1 MLQTQTVE
9 PFTLGLLKS
18 LQEKPYLEE
27 FVLVGG
33 TALALQIGH
42 RRSVDLDFFTLA
54 EYSAEHLFET
64 LQRDFTIQEPFVKD
78 RSTLIAEIEG
88 VKVDF
93 IRFRYHF
100 RLPYLN
106 AGGVRLLQIEDIA
119 PMKLDAIAGRG
130 RKRDFFDLYFL
141 LKKYDLPQM
150 MDLYQQMYHHNTV
163 FHVWKSLT
171 YFDDAESDADPYVF
185 DPTVTWPLVK
195 TTLENAVRAL

>member
-42 RRSVDLDFFTLA
+42 RRSVDLDFFTLT
-54 EYSAEHLFET
+54 EYSAEHMFEI

-93 IRFRYHF
+93 IRFRYNF

-106 AGGVRLLQIEDIA
+106 VEGFRLLQIEDIA

-141 LKKYDLPQM
+141 LKKYDLC
-150 MDLYQQMYHHNTV
+150 
-163 FHVWKSLT
+163 
-171 YFDDAESDADPYVF
+171 ESGV
-185 DPTVTWPLVK
+185 
-195 TTLENAVRAL
+195 